1 MAEVLHSV
9 SPHESQVYL
18 AADPIRHTP
27 SPRPPYVI
35 DRSAYE
41 KNKSM
46 SIYPESTEDTS
57 SSSHSSTSS
66 SPLQKPIDYTIR
78 SPLHSTPP
86 SSISLDT
93 KATEDDLYFPSY
105 NDTSFDKSTK
115 LANPP
120 PGTPVHED
128 DVYDASA
135 SSTTDS
141 TAGTESSNDS
151 VSFPPVADDTAVRKE
166 PSRQVDYLS
175 HDWREEDI
183 WSSWRHIVSR
193 RSVYGERSRLE
204 NASWRSWAK
213 SKYHLRTVS
222 PKTLNWSVFCDN
234 KPD

>member
-9 SPHESQVYL
+9 PSPHESQAYFT
-18 AADPIRHTP
+18 AEAIRRHTP
-27 SPRPPYVI
+27 SPRPPYLVNRQLFEQNQKM
-35 DRSAYE
+35 D
-41 KNKSM
+41 
-46 SIYPESTEDTS
+46 IYHESLEDTS
-57 SSSHSSTSS
+57 SSSHSSTDS
-66 SPLQKPIDYTIR
+66 SPLQNPADYSIR

-105 NDTSFDKSTK
+105 NDNDFDRALK

-120 PGTPVHED
+120 PGSPVHD
-128 DVYDASA
+128 DMYDASA
-135 SSTTDS
+135 SSTTES
-141 TAGTESSNDS
+141 VAGTESSVDS
-151 VSFPPVADDTAVRKE
+151 LTLQPVADDTAVRQE

-175 HDWREEDI
+175 HEWREEDI

-213 SKYHLRTVS
+213 SKYHLKTVS
-222 PKTLNWSVFCDN
+222 PKTLNWLVN
-234 KPD
+234 LH